1 MLIPYSSIIN
11 GRSSGR
17 TIKVEGVNMNNSN
30 VPFLVRDDDFRK
42 SSWSKNNPKTCV
54 LVAKKPE
61 GVALRD
67 SKDPDKKTLFFNH
80 EEWDAFLAGVKGG
93 EF

>member
-1 MLIPYSSIIN
+1 MA
-11 GRSSGR
+11 RR
-17 TIKVEGVNMNNSN
+17 FCFAVE
-30 VPFLVRDDDFRK
+30 DKDFEK

-61 GVALRD
+61 GVAVRD
-67 SKDPDKKTLFFNH
+67 SKNETKETLFFTH
-80 EEWDAFLAGVKGG
+80 KEWDVFTKAVKAD

>member
-1 MLIPYSSIIN
+1 MAKEF
-11 GRSSGR
+11 RF
-17 TIKVEGVNMNNSN
+17 KVKDE
-30 VPFLVRDDDFRK
+30 DFVK

-67 SKDPDKKTLFFNH
+67 SKDGSRTTLFFNN
-80 EEWDAFLAGVKGG
+80 EEWAAFVRGVNSG

>member
-1 MLIPYSSIIN
+1 MK
-11 GRSSGR
+11 GGDVKMAKKFRFEV
-17 TIKVEGVNMNNSN
+17 KDE
-30 VPFLVRDDDFRK
+30 DFVK

-67 SKDPDKKTLFFNH
+67 SKDESKKTLFFNN
-80 EEWDAFLAGVKGG
+80 EEWAAFARGVNSG

>member
-1 MLIPYSSIIN
+1 MPEN
-11 GRSSGR
+11 
-17 TIKVEGVNMNNSN
+17 
-30 VPFLVRDDDFRK
+30 FRFDVKDEEFVK

-67 SKDPDKKTLFFNH
+67 SKDGSHNTLFFNH
-80 EEWDAFLAGVKGG
+80 DEWSAFVNGVKSG

>member
-1 MLIPYSSIIN
+1 MGSKHSFP
-11 GRSSGR
+11 
-17 TIKVEGVNMNNSN
+17 
-30 VPFLVRDDDFRK
+30 VRDDDFQK

-67 SKDPDKKTLFFNH
+67 SKDDGKNTLFFTRD
-80 EEWDAFLAGVKGG
+80 EWDAFTKGVKSD

>member
-1 MLIPYSSIIN
+1 MAKEF
-11 GRSSGR
+11 RFEV
-17 TIKVEGVNMNNSN
+17 KDE
-30 VPFLVRDDDFRK
+30 DFIK

-54 LVAKKPE
+54 CVAKKPE

-67 SKDPDKKTLFFNH
+67 SKDESKKTLFFNN
-80 EEWDAFLAGVKGG
+80 EEWAAFVKGINSG